1 MCIRDSSETL
11 IPHLSSVKGSSGT
24 ALTLKAGLESMK
36 SSDLVCLKIS
46 DYGTDGLTGDDW
58 DEKGNFRKL
67 CVQNFSTG
75 KESGL
80 GGSFGLGKA
89 VSWMHSRIFTVL
101 FSSRIE
107 GRKKLRIFGRSEIPA
122 HEMDGK
128 SWLDGAYMGSES
140 EKDGIPIAES
150 TCCLLYTSPSP
161 RDGQISRMPS
171 SA

>member
-1 MCIRDSSETL
+1 M
-11 IPHLSSVKGSSGT
+11 KGSSGT

-80 GGSFGLGKA
+80 GGSFGLGRQSAGCIQEYSLFFSHQELKA
-89 VSWMHSRIFTVL
+89 ERN
-101 FSSRIE
+101 
-107 GRKKLRIFGRSEIPA
+107 
-122 HEMDGK
+122 
-128 SWLDGAYMGSES
+128 
-140 EKDGIPIAES
+140 
-150 TCCLLYTSPSP
+150 
-161 RDGQISRMPS
+161 
-171 SA
+171 